1 MNSLKLPAWMTG
13 QGSRAV
19 AAPLIII
26 MMLSMMVLPLPAIVL
41 DIFFSFNIALSI
53 IVLLTALY
61 TVKPLSLIHI

>member
-1 MNSLKLPAWMTG
+1 MNSLKMPAWMTG
-13 QGSRAV
+13 PGSKAI

-26 MMLSMMVLPLPAIVL
+26 MMLSMMILPLPAIVL

-61 TVKPLSLIHI
+61 TVKPL